1 MDNNEFSFDAL
12 FKCGEFRRC
21 EGTKTSYAYNELE
34 QFIGKSIKDD
44 DISDELKSDIENYR
58 CLSFD
63 DGFKQG
69 FCFAVKSLKFM
80 LKI

>member
-12 FKCGEFRRC
+12 FKCSEFRRC
-21 EGTKTSYAYNELE
+21 ESTKTSYAYNELE
-34 QFIGKSIKDD
+34 HFISKNIKDD
-44 DISDELKSDIENYR
+44 DIADELKSDIEHYR

-69 FCFAVKSLKFM
+69 FCFAVKAIKFLM
-80 LKI
+80 KI